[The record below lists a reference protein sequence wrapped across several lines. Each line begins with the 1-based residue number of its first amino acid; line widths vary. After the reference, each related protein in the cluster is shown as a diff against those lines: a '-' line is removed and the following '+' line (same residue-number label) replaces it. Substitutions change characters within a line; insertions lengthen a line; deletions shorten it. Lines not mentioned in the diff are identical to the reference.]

1 MVPSCDSLIQAV
13 HISKKMEQNADMM
26 NDRNNEGKTFISA
39 NTWEIPVSEM
49 TKNMVNP
56 IRQICDSLLVSSNTK
71 KPLLKLNLGDPTIS
85 GALPVCSTAIQAI
98 SEALISRKYEGY
110 APAIGILEAREAI
123 ARHFTH
129 PEAPV
134 TADSVLLTSG
144 CSHAIEMA
152 IEALANPGD
161 NILVPAP
168 GFPLY
173 STLIKSSNV
182 ESRYYYFD
190 IMNNSQLDLAQLKS
204 VIDNRTRAIV
214 VNNPPNPTGI
224 VLSKNQLESILQV
237 AFEKR
242 IPIIADEV
250 YGTMTYNGAEFH
262 PIATLKPKVPIL
274 TCDSIAKRFL
284 LPGWRLGWIIIHD
297 RYAALQPIR
306 NGLIALAQKIVGPC
320 VLIQGALPRIL
331 HSTNANFFRQ
341 VNRTIHRNASIVF
354 ECLRKVP
361 GLQPLAPN
369 GTMYMMVAID
379 EHIYGRDEIFIRD
392 LLVEENIICLPGCVF
407 HCDGWFRL
415 VLTCSEHDTREA
427 CARISQFCLRRYSHI
442 LDQGIVT

>member
-1 MVPSCDSLIQAV
+1 
-13 HISKKMEQNADMM
+13 MEQNANMM
-26 NDRNNEGKTFISA
+26 SDRNNESEGKTLISA
-39 NTWEIPVSEM
+39 NTWELPVSEM

-56 IRQICDSLLVSSNTK
+56 IRQICDSLLVSSDTK
-71 KPLLKLNLGDPTIS
+71 KPLLKLNLGDPTVS

-98 SEALISRKYEGY
+98 SEALTSRKYEGY
-110 APAIGILEAREAI
+110 GPAIGILEAREAI

-173 STLIKSSNV
+173 STLIKSLNV

-190 IMNNSQLDLAQLKS
+190 ILNDSQLDLAQLKS
-204 VIDNRTRAIV
+204 LIDNRTRAIV

-224 VLSKNQLESILQV
+224 VLSKNQLESILQI

-331 HSTNANFFRQ
+331 HSTNANFFQQ
-341 VNRTIHRNASIVF
+341 VNRTIHRNAIIVF

-369 GTMYMMVAID
+369 GAMYMMVGID
-379 EHIYGRDEIFIRD
+379 EHIYGRDEIFIRG
-392 LLVEENIICLPGCVF
+392 LLVEENVICLPGCIF
-407 HCDGWFRL
+407 HCAGWFRL

-427 CARISQFCLRRYSHI
+427 CARIAQFCLRRYSHI